1 MGSAMDTSSRN
12 TSGDHSAV
20 MTPAIAELEVV
31 RVTHDIEADGYSVR
45 KDTCG
50 TVVAVYDRG
59 AAYAVEIADPPGGTE
74 VVTLRADQIERI
86 H

>member
-1 MGSAMDTSSRN
+1 MA
-12 TSGDHSAV
+12 
-20 MTPAIAELEVV
+20 PPIEEFEVV
-31 RVTHDIEADGYSVR
+31 RVTHDIESEGYSVP

-59 AAYAVEIADPPGGTE
+59 AAYAVEIADLPGGME
-74 VVTLRADQIERI
+74 VVTLRADQIERT